1 MTKEQLQE
9 RLGLK
14 TRQWQRWC
22 KALGFSASLEAY
34 SEEQIEQLERLR
46 QLLNEKMAFDDAV
59 TQITGKSQQ
68 QGGLGNSL
76 ATRYSREINQLAPS
90 IADAMVEAL
99 DRAVM
104 ASFEQ
109 KLKSSKPRIF
119 EQFLDSFSLAIDS
132 DDVLDAMLLEGAD
145 DES

>member
-1 MTKEQLQE
+1 MTKEQLQQQF
-9 RLGLK
+9 GIK
-14 TRQWQRWC
+14 GRQWQRWC
-22 KALGFSASLEAY
+22 KALGFNASLESY

-46 QLLNEKMAFDDAV
+46 QLLNERMAFEDAV
-59 TQITGKSQQ
+59 AQITGKPKQEEN
-68 QGGLGNSL
+68 LGTLL
-76 ATRYSREINQLAPS
+76 AARYSKEINQLAPS
-90 IADAMVEAL
+90 IADAMIEAL

-104 ASFEQ
+104 QSFEQ

-119 EQFLDSFSLAIDS
+119 EQFIDSFSLAIDS